1 MKICGLIC
9 IVNKESFFV
18 FKDELYFL
26 CLNVIEKLLL
36 LFKFLDWYVDL
47 GKFFML
53 FNFIIVFDVIS
64 FNFFFVCVLYCFEL
78 RDVSIFGNLK
88 LLIWVY

>member
-1 MKICGLIC
+1 MKICGLMC

-36 LFKFLDWYVDL
+36 LFKFLDWYVRF
-47 GKFFML
+47 GE
-53 FNFIIVFDVIS
+53 VFYV
-64 FNFFFVCVLYCFEL
+64 V
-78 RDVSIFGNLK
+78 
-88 LLIWVY
+88 